1 MKKDANFKVFLVALC
16 LLFGLSAVHAQSGN
30 EDLIQ
35 AKLEHQISQQDA
47 PSMGSSGL
55 TVPDS
60 NQLVRTSTEDGVTTY
75 VVLINRKLADA
86 QLAADYENKLL
97 KSGVVMSAAVDA
109 NSNTATVTIKGDDE
123 EGYYLNALFDIQK

>member
-47 PSMGSSGL
+47 PSMVSSGL
-55 TVPDS
+55 TVPYS